1 MDGTRQNLTIGEI
14 GYYGKRLDTLNKDE
28 LIGFCLQLAQ
38 AIYECSNGDTPC
50 REVFPLS
57 T

>member
-1 MDGTRQNLTIGEI
+1 MDGTRMNLTIGEI
-14 GYYGKRLDTLNKDE
+14 GYYRKRLDMLNKDE

-50 REVFPLS
+50 RKVFPLS